1 MTDKAPAAL
10 GGTAI
15 KPVGWDRTGWE
26 AFRYMLWNP
35 DTGEVLTR
43 TPLSWFKI
51 TVFYC
56 IYYSCLAG
64 FWIACLNIFFLTLP
78 EETSGPRWTQTESLI
93 GVNPGVGLRPR
104 NNDAR
109 IDSQMFVLKQGDT
122 NTWPSEEDGEGD
134 VNADY
139 AERMKKFLKVYDE
152 TSMGKKPD
160 GTKYPIF
167 DVEAK
172 LGKQCG
178 VAPYGYVAFDGN
190 ATVPAVK
197 VAPCIFVKL
206 NAIWGWTPEP
216 YECLPPGESGDV
228 DCPASLRNHLA
239 SEDAIKAGPDNVW
252 IDCKGRYAADQE
264 ALEGRMEYF
273 PKGRNIPIDY
283 FPYNGKKKEMVNG
296 KEKITEAYHSPL
308 VAIKVDPKNEGQMVH
323 IECRAYYKGVR
334 HVTKTKEGLVQFE
347 VQIKKE

>member
-1 MTDKAPAAL
+1 
-10 GGTAI
+10 
-15 KPVGWDRTGWE
+15 
-26 AFRYMLWNP
+26 
-35 DTGEVLTR
+35 
-43 TPLSWFKI
+43 
-51 TVFYC
+51 
-56 IYYSCLAG
+56 
-64 FWIACLNIFFLTLP
+64 
-78 EETSGPRWTQTESLI
+78 
-93 GVNPGVGLRPR
+93 
-104 NNDAR
+104 
-109 IDSQMFVLKQGDT
+109 
-122 NTWPSEEDGEGD
+122 
-134 VNADY
+134 
-139 AERMKKFLKVYDE
+139 
-152 TSMGKKPD
+152 MG
-160 GTKYPIF
+160 

-283 FPYNGKKKEMVNG
+283 FPYNGKKKEMVR
-296 KEKITEAYHSPL
+296 KRLPRPTILLWWPSRWTP
-308 VAIKVDPKNEGQMVH
+308 
-323 IECRAYYKGVR
+323 RTRVR
-334 HVTKTKEGLVQFE
+334 WCTSSA
-347 VQIKKE
+347 